1 MEKGKKIF
9 GVCLVISLALHLIL
23 LGFAPRIRVF
33 NQTTMGFKAARM
45 FRLRPAPVETRPRP
59 RPRIA
64 TSDETPPMSLEE
76 FLLRERER
84 PELPPAPEYARE
96 ELASELRDRAARDRL
111 LRDHATEPAD
121 TVLEAIDL
129 EVVAIHKRLLAEEID
144 VSRRLIP
151 EKERIV
157 VPMDVMP
164 TVSGPGG
171 GGLGVAGRLPAAPAV
186 VRTEIARVAEPTEI
200 VRRGEERRLPPIGG
214 ELIET
219 PTGVLPLRENR
230 ELAQKYASLDDV
242 LEVRLATYEPPD
254 EEGYFLIRISPKRGG
269 QIETMPK
276 EVIFVIDASKSIQEA
291 KLDQSKAGL
300 QSCLAQLNESDLF
313 NIIAFKESPTVF
325 RSTSVRPT
333 AGNIRA
339 ARVFVKGLKPSGETD
354 VYSAIAPLVRITKPE
369 THPYNIFLISDGK
382 PTSGM
387 VDSRA
392 IINNLTRDNE
402 LRASIFTFG
411 GGSEVNV
418 YLLDLLS
425 YLNKGRTYVAD
436 RVYSIDNE
444 MPKFC
449 DTIGTPILIDLRAN
463 YANIAESEV
472 YPKVLPDFY
481 MDSEILVSGRYSG
494 TDVFSM
500 RLSGAVNGQKKELVF
515 RKEFAEAEKG
525 GNEIARRWA
534 FTKIYKLI
542 ADMCQRGPEP
552 ELVEQ
557 VRSLSERYGIATAYS
572 PTGK

>member
-463 YANIAESEV
+463 YANIAESEI

-525 GNEIARRWA
+525 GSEIARRWA

>member
-84 PELPPAPEYARE
+84 PELPPAPEYPRD
-96 ELASELRDRAARDRL
+96 ELAGELRDRAARDRL

-144 VSRRLIP
+144 VSRRLIS

-157 VPMDVMP
+157 VPADVMP

-171 GGLGVAGRLPAAPAV
+171 GGLAIAERLPAAPAV
-186 VRTEIARVAEPTEI
+186 VRTEIARVAEPTEV
-200 VRRGEERRLPPIGG
+200 VRRGEERRSPLIGR
-214 ELIET
+214 ELIEA
-219 PTGVLPLRENR
+219 PAGVLPLRENR

-463 YANIAESEV
+463 YANIAESEI

-525 GNEIARRWA
+525 GSEIARRWA

-557 VRSLSERYGIATAYS
+557 VRSLSEQYGIATAYS

>member
-1 MEKGKKIF
+1 MDKGKKIF

-463 YANIAESEV
+463 YANIAESEI

>member
-84 PELPPAPEYARE
+84 PELPPAPEYPRD
-96 ELASELRDRAARDRL
+96 ELAGELRDRAARDRL

-525 GNEIARRWA
+525 GSEIARRWA

>member
-9 GVCLVISLALHLIL
+9 GICLVISLALHLVL
-23 LGFAPRIRVF
+23 LSFAPRIRVF
-33 NQTTMGFKAARM
+33 NQATMGVKAARM
-45 FRLRPAPVETRPRP
+45 FRLRPAAVETRPRP
-59 RPRIA
+59 RIA
-64 TSDETPPMSLEE
+64 SGYETPPMSLEE

-84 PELPPAPEYARE
+84 PELPPAPEYPRE

-111 LRDHATEPAD
+111 LREHATEPAD
-121 TVLEAIDL
+121 AVLEAIDL

-157 VPMDVMP
+157 VAADVMP

-171 GGLGVAGRLPAAPAV
+171 GLLEIAKRLPAAPAV
-186 VRTEIARVAEPTEI
+186 VRTATPRVAEPTEV
-200 VRRGEERRLPPIGG
+200 VRRGEERRLPPTGR
-214 ELIET
+214 ELIEA
-219 PTGVLPLRENR
+219 PAGVLPLRENR
-230 ELAQKYASLDDV
+230 ELAQKYPSLDDV

-254 EEGYFLIRISPKRGG
+254 EEAYFLIRISPKRGG
-269 QIETMPK
+269 EIETMPK

-333 AGNIRA
+333 APNIRA
-339 ARVFVKGLKPSGETD
+339 ARAFVKRLKPSGETD

-392 IINNLTRDNE
+392 IINNLTRRNE

-449 DTIGTPILIDLRAN
+449 STIGTPILIDLRAN
-463 YANIAESEV
+463 YANIAESEI

-500 RLSGAVNGQKKELVF
+500 RLSGTVSGQKKELVF

-525 GNEIARRWA
+525 GHEIARMWA
-534 FTKIYKLI
+534 FSKIYKLI
-542 ADMCQRGPEP
+542 ADMCQRGAEP

-557 VRSLSERYGIATAYS
+557 VRSLSQRYGIATAYS

>member
-463 YANIAESEV
+463 YANIAESEI

>member
-84 PELPPAPEYARE
+84 PELPPAPEYPRD
-96 ELASELRDRAARDRL
+96 ELAGELRDRAARDRL

-463 YANIAESEV
+463 YANIAESEI

-557 VRSLSERYGIATAYS
+557 VRSLSEQYGIATAYS

>member
-525 GNEIARRWA
+525 GSEIARRWA

>member
-84 PELPPAPEYARE
+84 PELPPAPEYPRD
-96 ELASELRDRAARDRL
+96 ELAGELRDRAARDRL

-392 IINNLTRDNE
+392 IINNLTRQNE